1 MRLGNRKGISAGRDA
16 MDGLPCG
23 LAGPATGAGATAM
36 TEKNHDEHA
45 GAPRLNLKT
54 RLHAWWE
61 GYDLSGLKGQKAEE
75 EAAKPATPAPA
86 PQAAAPARGPGVN
99 RWGKPLWTATRI
111 EVAEKLWGEGFN
123 TPGGHDH
130 IPYLV
135 KPLGLNPAM
144 SVLDL
149 SAGLGGTSRTMAS
162 KYGCWVTGLE
172 ASEPLAKEAM
182 VRSFKVGLEKK
193 AAIET
198 YDPENFS
205 YPKRVDA
212 IVYKEGMF
220 SVLHKDQL
228 FDGMEMALKPR
239 GHLLMTDY
247 VVDPAVA
254 GAKAVQVWCNKEP
267 MQPHLWSK
275 EQMAAAF
282 AQRNL
287 DLRIAEDITDTHRG
301 LILSA
306 IQGLV
311 EHLERHHL
319 NHDTK
324 IAVMDEVEMWVR
336 RIAAIEAG
344 MKVFRFYALKPA
356 E

>member
-1 MRLGNRKGISAGRDA
+1 MSDRSDN
-16 MDGLPCG
+16 
-23 LAGPATGAGATAM
+23 
-36 TEKNHDEHA
+36 EHA
-45 GAPRLNLKT
+45 GAPRITLKT

-61 GYDLSGLKGQKAEE
+61 GYDLSGLKGKGGENG
-75 EAAKPATPAPA
+75 
-86 PQAAAPARGPGVN
+86 AAPESATAAPPPPPRQGSGLN

-130 IPYLV
+130 VPYLV

-172 ASEPLAKEAM
+172 ASEFLAKEGM
-182 VRSFKVGLEKK
+182 IRSFKEGLEKK
-193 AAIET
+193 APIET

-220 SVLHKDQL
+220 SVRGKDQL
-228 FDGMEMALKPR
+228 FDGMELALKPR

-247 VVDPAVA
+247 VIEPALA
-254 GAKAVQVWCNKEP
+254 GAKAVQVWCDKEP
-267 MQPHLWSK
+267 MRPHLWSK
-275 EQMAAAF
+275 DQMAAAF

-319 NHDTK
+319 DHETK
-324 IAVMDEVEMWVR
+324 VVVMDEVELWVR
-336 RIAAIEAG
+336 RVSAIEAG
-344 MKVFRFYALKPA
+344 MKVCRFYALKPA

>member
-1 MRLGNRKGISAGRDA
+1 
-16 MDGLPCG
+16 
-23 LAGPATGAGATAM
+23 M
-36 TEKNHDEHA
+36 TEKHDDNA

-61 GYDLSGLKGQKAEE
+61 GYDLSGLKAKKGEE
-75 EAAKPATPAPA
+75 EHPQPAAQ
-86 PQAAAPARGPGVN
+86 PQASVPDHGPGVN

-149 SAGLGGTSRTMAS
+149 SAGLGGTSRTMAA

-172 ASEPLAKEAM
+172 ASEILAKEGM
-182 VRSFKVGLEKK
+182 VRSFKEGLEKK

-205 YPKRVDA
+205 YHKRVDA

-220 SVLHKDQL
+220 SVRNKDSM
-228 FDGMEMALKPR
+228 FDGMELALKPR

-247 VVDPAVA
+247 VVDPSVA
-254 GAKAVQVWCNKEP
+254 GARAIQLWCDREP

-275 EQMAAAF
+275 ESMAAAF

-287 DLRIAEDITDTHRG
+287 DLRIAEDITDTHRH
-301 LILSA
+301 LIVSA

-319 NHDTK
+319 DHGTK
-324 IAVMDEVEMWVR
+324 LAVMDEVEMWVR
-336 RIAAIEAG
+336 RVAAIEAG
-344 MKVFRFYALKPA
+344 MKVYRFYALKPA

>member
-1 MRLGNRKGISAGRDA
+1 
-16 MDGLPCG
+16 
-23 LAGPATGAGATAM
+23 M
-36 TEKNHDEHA
+36 TEKNEDAVE
-45 GAPRLNLKT
+45 APRMSIKT

-61 GYDLSGLKGQKAEE
+61 GYDLSGLKRKKGDAGPA
-75 EAAKPATPAPA
+75 EAAPK
-86 PQAAAPARGPGVN
+86 AAPVAQGPGLN

-123 TPGGHDH
+123 TPGGSDH

-149 SAGLGGTSRTMAS
+149 SAGLGGTSRTMAG

-172 ASEPLAKEAM
+172 ASDPLAKEGM
-182 VRSFKVGLEKK
+182 LRSFKAGLEKK
-193 AAIET
+193 APIEP

-220 SVLHKDQL
+220 SVLNKDQM
-228 FDGMEMALKPR
+228 FDGMEMAMKPR

-247 VVDPAVA
+247 IAEPAVA
-254 GAKAVQVWCNKEP
+254 ASKPVRNWCDHDP
-267 MQPHLWSK
+267 LQPHLWTK
-275 EQMAAAF
+275 DQMTNAF

-301 LILSA
+301 LILLA
-306 IQGLV
+306 IQRLV
-311 EHLERHHL
+311 EHLEKYHMD
-319 NHDTK
+319 HDTK

-336 RIAAIEAG
+336 RVSAIEAG
-344 MKVFRFYALKPA
+344 LRVFRFYALKPP